1 MIAVLFVMIETLVN
15 SGETSTYT
23 IDVKRN
29 GALEKTVSLKI

>member
-1 MIAVLFVMIETLVN
+1 MIETLVN
-15 SGETSTYT
+15 SGETSTNA